1 MRERLR
7 QVVQGKHLRKLTA
20 SAFVFLH
27 NHLVFCLAC
36 VHEISGR
43 LPDSVYEGTTMK
55 KFLTTTALS
64 LALALSAV
72 VPAAMA
78 RPETRKEALKVCHDL
93 YVQSIKTADDS
104 YNAAVKDAKTK
115 KGKERT
121 DAMAAASKARQE
133 SKAQA
138 KESEKTCIA
147 KAPKK

>member
-1 MRERLR
+1 MKR
-7 QVVQGKHLRKLTA
+7 
-20 SAFVFLH
+20 FL
-27 NHLVFCLAC
+27 A
-36 VHEISGR
+36 
-43 LPDSVYEGTTMK
+43 
-55 KFLTTTALS
+55 TTALS

-121 DAMAAASKARQE
+121 DALAAASKARQE

-138 KESEKTCIA
+138 KESEKTCID